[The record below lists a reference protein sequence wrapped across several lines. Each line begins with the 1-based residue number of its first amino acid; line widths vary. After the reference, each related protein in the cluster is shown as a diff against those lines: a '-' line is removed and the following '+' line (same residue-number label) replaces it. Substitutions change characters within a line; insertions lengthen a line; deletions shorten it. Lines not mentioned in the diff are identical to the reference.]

1 MVLIPPVYHMR
12 CPLRFLENEQR
23 PPGEELLLINKT
35 RSEALQIDALKKA
48 GCDKWFVDKM
58 TGSKAERKGLDEA
71 LAYVRPG
78 DTFVVWKLDR
88 AGRSLT
94 HLIELLK
101 GLQERGIE
109 FISLTE
115 QIDTTTPGG
124 KLIFHLMGALAEFE
138 RDLIRERTNAGLTAA
153 RARGRI
159 GGRPRKLKTNGKVA
173 LARRMF
179 ADQSHSIPEICS
191 ALGISRATLYR
202 YVKEAE
208 PPE

>member
-1 MVLIPPVYHMR
+1 MKIGYVRVSKQ
-12 CPLRFLENEQR
+12 EQH
-23 PPGEELLLINKT
+23 
-35 RSEALQIDALKKA
+35 EALQIDALKET
-48 GCDKWFVDKM
+48 GCEKWFVGKM

-88 AGRSLT
+88 AGGPLA

-101 GLQERGIE
+101 GLQGRGIK

-153 RARGRI
+153 RARGRV
-159 GGRPRKLKTNGKVA
+159 GGRPRKLKTKGKVT
-173 LARRMF
+173 LARQMF
-179 ADQSHSIPEICS
+179 ADQSHSISEICA

-202 YVKEAE
+202 YVKAAE
-208 PPE
+208 TPE

>member
-1 MVLIPPVYHMR
+1 MGN
-12 CPLRFLENEQR
+12 LRHK
-23 PPGEELLLINKT
+23 EELMKIGYVRVSKQEQN
-35 RSEALQIDALKKA
+35 EELQIDALKEA

-58 TGSKAERKGLDEA
+58 TGSKAERKGLTEA
-71 LAYVRPG
+71 LAYLRPG

-101 GLQERGIE
+101 GLKARGIE

-138 RDLIRERTNAGLTAA
+138 RDLIRERTNAGLAAA
-153 RARGRI
+153 RSRGRT
-159 GGRPRKLKTNGKVA
+159 GGRPPVKAFRNPASLAIARNLYHTTKTPI
-173 LARRMF
+173 
-179 ADQSHSIPEICS
+179 DDICRQFN
-191 ALGISRATLYR
+191 ISRPTLYR
-202 YVKEAE
+202 YVGTKRTAASTEHEA
-208 PPE
+208 

>member
-1 MVLIPPVYHMR
+1 MKIGYVRVSKQ
-12 CPLRFLENEQR
+12 EQH
-23 PPGEELLLINKT
+23 ET
-35 RSEALQIDALKKA
+35 LQIDALKEA

-109 FISLTE
+109 FILYNNRADRHHDSRRQAHLPL
-115 QIDTTTPGG
+115 DGSPGG
-124 KLIFHLMGALAEFE
+124 I
-138 RDLIRERTNAGLTAA
+138 
-153 RARGRI
+153 
-159 GGRPRKLKTNGKVA
+159 
-173 LARRMF
+173 
-179 ADQSHSIPEICS
+179 
-191 ALGISRATLYR
+191 
-202 YVKEAE
+202 
-208 PPE
+208 

>member
-1 MVLIPPVYHMR
+1 MKIGYVRVSKQ
-12 CPLRFLENEQR
+12 EQH
-23 PPGEELLLINKT
+23 
-35 RSEALQIDALKKA
+35 EALQIDALKAA
-48 GCDKWFVDKM
+48 GCEKWFVDKT

-71 LAYVRPG
+71 LAYLRPG

-101 GLQERGIE
+101 GLKERTIE

-138 RDLIRERTNAGLTAA
+138 RDLIRERTNAGLAAA
-153 RARGRI
+153 RARGRV
-159 GGRPRKLKTNGKVA
+159 GGRPRKLKTNGKIA
-173 LARRMF
+173 LARSLF
-179 ADQSHSIPEICS
+179 ADKSHSIEEICTT
-191 ALGISRATLYR
+191 LNISRATLYR
-202 YVKEAE
+202 YVKGPE

>member
-1 MVLIPPVYHMR
+1 MKIGYVRVSKQ
-12 CPLRFLENEQR
+12 EQH
-23 PPGEELLLINKT
+23 
-35 RSEALQIDALKKA
+35 EALQIDALKEA
-48 GCDKWFVDKM
+48 GCEKWFVDKM

-138 RDLIRERTNAGLTAA
+138 HDLIRERTNAGLAAA
-153 RARGRI
+153 RARGRV
-159 GGRPRKLKTNGKVA
+159 GGRPRKLKTNWEGGSGSTDV
-173 LARRMF
+173 
-179 ADQSHSIPEICS
+179 
-191 ALGISRATLYR
+191 Y
-202 YVKEAE
+202 
-208 PPE
+208 

>member
-1 MVLIPPVYHMR
+1 MEEFMKFGYVRVSKQ
-12 CPLRFLENEQR
+12 EQ
-23 PPGEELLLINKT
+23 N
-35 RSEALQIDALKKA
+35 EALQIDALKAA
-48 GCDKWFVDKM
+48 GCEKWFVDKM

-71 LAYVRPG
+71 LAYLRPG

-101 GLQERGIE
+101 GLKERNIE

-138 RDLIRERTNAGLTAA
+138 RNLIRERTNAGLAAA
-153 RARGRI
+153 RARGRV
-159 GGRPRKLKTNGKVA
+159 GGRPRKLKTNGKVT

-179 ADQSHSIPEICS
+179 ADQSHSIPEICA

-202 YVKEAE
+202 YVKEE
-208 PPE
+208 KSTE